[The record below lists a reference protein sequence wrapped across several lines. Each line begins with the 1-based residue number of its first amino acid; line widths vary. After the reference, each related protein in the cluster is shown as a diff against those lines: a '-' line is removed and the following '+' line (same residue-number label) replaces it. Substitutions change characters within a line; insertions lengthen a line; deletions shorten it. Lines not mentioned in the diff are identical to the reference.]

1 MWSERSRARPHRK
14 FGVEKRTGRPQYDV
28 QEAEADRHAQ
38 EQDKHAQDKHEQELS
53 SSGRQWRPS
62 SSAPSVTILARTPS
76 LGWKDGPSRSLCLH
90 FSLNLRKLC
99 LLTTISLLT
108 RARGEAAG
116 TALAACAHWSFA
128 LRGRE
133 HAQRAHSPALPCSP
147 VRPMASDDPS
157 SFSFIVRLV
166 HLSMYTLVELSLGIT
181 QLLRTS
187 AAIDTMLVPEVA
199 SRLRDDPLTKSLV
212 HQVGVFHVFVGLI
225 AYMLRD
231 EILDQRASARPFYM
245 GMVCLQFALL
255 RVTWQAEQA
264 GLMNEHGTTT
274 AACIAAIFGGGAAV
288 ALWTSPSV
296 KDYDVEVDE
305 HGVLTAQALPSERAK
320 HE

>member
-1 MWSERSRARPHRK
+1 
-14 FGVEKRTGRPQYDV
+14 
-28 QEAEADRHAQ
+28 
-38 EQDKHAQDKHEQELS
+38 
-53 SSGRQWRPS
+53 
-62 SSAPSVTILARTPS
+62 
-76 LGWKDGPSRSLCLH
+76 
-90 FSLNLRKLC
+90 
-99 LLTTISLLT
+99 
-108 RARGEAAG
+108 
-116 TALAACAHWSFA
+116 
-128 LRGRE
+128 
-133 HAQRAHSPALPCSP
+133 
-147 VRPMASDDPS
+147 MASDDPS

-166 HLSMYTLVELSLGIT
+166 HLLMYTLVELSFGIT

-199 SRLRDDPLTKSLV
+199 SRLRDDPLTQSLV

-274 AACIAAIFGGGAAV
+274 ATCIAAIFGGGAAV
-288 ALWTSPSV
+288 ALWTAPSV
-296 KDYDVEVDE
+296 KDAKTTTSRSTGTACSQLRLCRARGLSTNSEWWFPFGWCCRNFDSIAHCPAVLSLSLPPPRAGLPGGEQADAASRGPGQQSPFRLEPTVTDHPEDE
-305 HGVLTAQALPSERAK
+305 NTHTHTYPMQKNMQKIREDANK
-320 HE
+320 HTT

>member
-1 MWSERSRARPHRK
+1 
-14 FGVEKRTGRPQYDV
+14 
-28 QEAEADRHAQ
+28 
-38 EQDKHAQDKHEQELS
+38 
-53 SSGRQWRPS
+53 
-62 SSAPSVTILARTPS
+62 
-76 LGWKDGPSRSLCLH
+76 
-90 FSLNLRKLC
+90 
-99 LLTTISLLT
+99 
-108 RARGEAAG
+108 
-116 TALAACAHWSFA
+116 
-128 LRGRE
+128 
-133 HAQRAHSPALPCSP
+133 
-147 VRPMASDDPS
+147 MASDDPS

-166 HLSMYTLVELSLGIT
+166 HLSIYTLVELSLGIT

-199 SRLRDDPLTKSLV
+199 SRLRDDPLTQSLV

-255 RVTWQAEQA
+255 RVTQQAEQA
-264 GLMNEHGTTT
+264 GLMSEHGTTT
-274 AACIAAIFGGGAAV
+274 ATCIAAIFGGGAAV
-288 ALWTSPSV
+288 ALWTAPSV

-305 HGVLTAQALPSERAK
+305 QGVLTAQALPSERRTK